1 MASIR
6 KYGFWRHRPIA
17 ISTRTGEEIVICGN
31 QRLKAARKLGL
42 KSVPAIIYNN
52 LDEQEENDI
61 VLRDNIN
68 NGEWDFEALQDDK
81 WGDLDFK
88 EIGIDMPAF
97 NEEIKGVKS
106 EHTPDNRADNFP
118 GNNEDRNAFYQ
129 SMLTDCLY
137 ESNNLFEIPNLRLD
151 MQAGKLQLP
160 FALRFFQVQSVLRF
174 LRFAY
179 LCLLCLFRILH
190 RCKNLFQGLLTG
202 YIQSLFRNFYL
213 YQNDFLQMSK
223 FWRLIH
229 FLKSTEY
236 RRRNKLCQIRL
247 NNQPLF

>member
-1 MASIR
+1 MADVGDIITRKVSELLLLPGNPRRISKTDMERLMASIR

-97 NEEIKGVKS
+97 DEEIKGVKS

-118 GNNEDRNAFYQ
+118 GNNEDRTAFYQ

-137 ESNNLFEIPNLRLD
+137 ESNNLCSEP
-151 MQAGKLQLP
+151 MKA
-160 FALRFFQVQSVLRF
+160 
-174 LRFAY
+174 
-179 LCLLCLFRILH
+179 
-190 RCKNLFQGLLTG
+190 
-202 YIQSLFRNFYL
+202 
-213 YQNDFLQMSK
+213 
-223 FWRLIH
+223 
-229 FLKSTEY
+229 
-236 RRRNKLCQIRL
+236 
-247 NNQPLF
+247 